1 LTEKVKTLPMTD
13 RRARDFRRFFYG
25 SATESMPD
33 GQGRM
38 LIPSYLREYASIG
51 SEATVVGM
59 DTYIEIWHPEA
70 WQAMR
75 QGVEIGE
82 QSAEHWAELGI

>member
-1 LTEKVKTLPMTD
+1 VPD
-13 RRARDFRRFFYG
+13 R
-25 SATESMPD
+25 
-33 GQGRM
+33 QGRI

-70 WQAMR
+70 WQTMR